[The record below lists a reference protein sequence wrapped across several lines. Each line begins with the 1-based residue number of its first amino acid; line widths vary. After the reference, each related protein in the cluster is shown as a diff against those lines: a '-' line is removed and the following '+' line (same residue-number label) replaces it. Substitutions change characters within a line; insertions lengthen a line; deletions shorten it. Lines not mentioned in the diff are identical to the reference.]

1 MKIERR
7 NNLDLYSISNCYAI
21 SKPLRGFVFDLDIAH
36 LPILYSPVFRQ
47 VYFPFRF
54 RQVLKIL
61 FDVFCLLTDQI
72 LFSS

>member
-1 MKIERR
+1 M
-7 NNLDLYSISNCYAI
+7 
-21 SKPLRGFVFDLDIAH
+21 FDLDIAH

-54 RQVLKIL
+54 KQVLK
-61 FDVFCLLTDQI
+61 FGVFCLLADQI

>member
-1 MKIERR
+1 M
-7 NNLDLYSISNCYAI
+7 
-21 SKPLRGFVFDLDIAH
+21 FDLDIAH

-54 RQVLKIL
+54 KQVLKIP
-61 FDVFCLLTDQI
+61 FGVFCLLADQI

>member
-1 MKIERR
+1 MI
-7 NNLDLYSISNCYAI
+7 
-21 SKPLRGFVFDLDIAH
+21 KPLGGFVFDLDIAH

-54 RQVLKIL
+54 KQVLKIP
-61 FDVFCLLTDQI
+61 FDVFCLLADQI

>member
-7 NNLDLYSISNCYAI
+7 NNLDLYSISNCSAMI
-21 SKPLRGFVFDLDIAH
+21 KPLGGFVFDLDVAH

-47 VYFPFRF
+47 VYFSFRF
-54 RQVLKIL
+54 KQVLKIP
-61 FDVFCLLTDQI
+61 FDVFCLLADQI

>member
-1 MKIERR
+1 MI
-7 NNLDLYSISNCYAI
+7 
-21 SKPLRGFVFDLDIAH
+21 KPLGGFVFDLDVAH

-54 RQVLKIL
+54 RQVLKIS
-61 FDVFCLLTDQI
+61 FDVFCLLADQI